1 MSDRVIVLFLQF
13 IEPADRFHGFLAGAF
28 LSFIV
33 ISINNRKADAAMRV
47 WGFFKIHNKYSVSY
61 NTYYITKRY
70 KTLVKYDEIS
80 KIKKLVSRHTKG
92 FQAINEHMLLQNCG
106 V

>member
-1 MSDRVIVLFLQF
+1 M
-13 IEPADRFHGFLAGAF
+13 
-28 LSFIV
+28 
-33 ISINNRKADAAMRV
+33 N
-47 WGFFKIHNKYSVSY
+47 
-61 NTYYITKRY
+61 YITKRY

-106 V
+106 TLLDYSDIL